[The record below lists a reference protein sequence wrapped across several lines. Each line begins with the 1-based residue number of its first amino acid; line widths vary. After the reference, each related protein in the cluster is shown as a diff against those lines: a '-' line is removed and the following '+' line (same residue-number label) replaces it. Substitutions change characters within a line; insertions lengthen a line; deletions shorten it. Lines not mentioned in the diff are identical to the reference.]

1 MVEDWWLMCCQARSG
16 VVRCRKTGSIVF
28 LKYYCTPGFFFLEC
42 ERPLFCHLEFPF
54 LVLCPVLQPLDCKKS
69 SSGSFYVCL
78 FISPGCRTN
87 IFYTTYLYGAYK
99 SIYPWSLSGLV
110 IRLNVIHLLFAVYTQ
125 LSRMYCINFVWLLRA
140 APNIKLVLLFNK
152 GNMKRRANRWSLG
165 VLSRLLLPEV
175 KEERT
180 LHTGIMLWLT
190 DLYIKPPPISETQYF
205 VLKSINV
212 SATCLDGACTCKK
225 EGAK

>member
-152 GNMKRRANRWSLG
+152 GIWREG
-165 VLSRLLLPEV
+165 
-175 KEERT
+175 RT
-180 LHTGIMLWLT
+180 
-190 DLYIKPPPISETQYF
+190 
-205 VLKSINV
+205 
-212 SATCLDGACTCKK
+212 DGASESWVACCCPRSKRNELCTLASCS
-225 EGAK
+225 GWPTYI